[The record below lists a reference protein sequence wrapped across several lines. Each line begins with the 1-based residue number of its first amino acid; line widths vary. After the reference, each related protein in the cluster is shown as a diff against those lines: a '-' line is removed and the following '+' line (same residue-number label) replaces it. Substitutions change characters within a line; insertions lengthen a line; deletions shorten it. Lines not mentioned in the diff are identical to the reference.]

1 MSLTG
6 PQRGVIES
14 EKNGNAMGIA
24 LPGSGK
30 SHVVVSYIEN
40 VVLSQRFPKVLAIS
54 FTKKAAEEL
63 RERVTECLG
72 ETLTTEHVTISTFDG
87 IFRKQ
92 LLSAINQKTINL
104 LVGGDRTNVI
114 MRAMRTVGIKLKY
127 SDASLIIDR
136 LASYIEIPAE
146 ESEKNPQHVE
156 LYVKYEE
163 YRKQAKKMDFSSI
176 CRAVVGG
183 QERQQIP
190 LMDFTHIIV
199 DEFQDSSELQYR
211 WMKPYASTDVKVL
224 VMGDDDQSIY
234 SFRRSKGYENFLN
247 FQRDFN
253 CGDPHILN
261 TCFRCKPAI
270 LAAADKLIQNNK
282 DRVQKVMKSIHE
294 TGGMVLTKS
303 SFTKEAE
310 VTAIVNEIIKSNNH
324 GSWAVLSRRNIDLL
338 LVATE
343 LTERGVEFNMK
354 DGASIFETAAADMLY
369 KLADTIL
376 KKNKLHIEQI
386 LAFQG
391 VPEEI
396 IQKEKDHGG
405 LSSRMSL
412 LNYRF
417 PDGVDHIKAS
427 VAQNLFMSIKEWITL
442 AENENSASAKDHA
455 FSQILE
461 SLTKRAK
468 IPKSVGNVLS
478 SLIGMINKSD
488 LSFRESLKLYVS
500 MFRNLQTSSKSTE
513 NSDAVN
519 LLTMHSSKG
528 LQFVNV
534 WVMNVTDGVCP
545 PLMPSF
551 EEKEEER
558 RLLFVAMTRAMEN
571 LVISYI
577 ESPIT
582 EHDKERALSQGFS
595 LSDFKDKYVRSPYIY
610 ELEC

>member
-14 EKNGNAMGIA
+14 ERNGNAMGIA

-40 VVLSQRFPKVLAIS
+40 VVLCQREPKVLAIS

-72 ETLTTEHVTISTFDG
+72 EILTNEHVIISTFDG

-92 LLSAINQKTINL
+92 LLLAINQKTVNL

-114 MRAMRTVGIKLKY
+114 MRAMRVVGVKLKY
-127 SDASLIIDR
+127 SDAELIIDR
-136 LASYIEIPAE
+136 LSSYIEIPAE
-146 ESEKNPQHVE
+146 ETEKHPTDVE
-156 LYVKYEE
+156 LYLKYEE
-163 YRKQAKKMDFSSI
+163 YRKQSKKMDFSSI

-183 QERQQIP
+183 QERKLIP

-211 WMKPYASTDVKVL
+211 WMKPYASKDVKML

-234 SFRRSKGYENFLN
+234 SFRRAKGYENFLN
-247 FQRDFN
+247 FQHDFN
-253 CGDPHILN
+253 SGPPHILN
-261 TCFRCKPAI
+261 TCFRCKPVI

-282 DRVQKVMKSIHE
+282 ERVQKVMRSVHD

-303 SFTKEAE
+303 SFTKGAE
-310 VTAIVNEIIKSNNH
+310 VISIVNEIEKSENH
-324 GSWAVLSRRNIDLL
+324 GAWAVLSRRNFDLL
-338 LVATE
+338 LVAAE
-343 LTERGVEFNMK
+343 LTERGIEFNMK

-369 KLADTIL
+369 KLASTIL
-376 KKNKLHIEQI
+376 NKNKVHIEQI

-391 VPEEI
+391 VSDTDI
-396 IQKEKDHGG
+396 EKAKRDGG
-405 LSSRMSL
+405 LSRGMSL
-412 LNYRF
+412 QNYRL
-417 PDGVDHIKAS
+417 PNGVDHIQAN
-427 VAQNLFMSIKEWITL
+427 VTQNLFMSIKEWIIL
-442 AENENSASAKDHA
+442 AESDRAGSDKTATYNGIWEA
-455 FSQILE
+455 
-461 SLTKRAK
+461 LTKRSK

-478 SLIGMINKSD
+478 SLIGMINKSE
-488 LSFRESLKLYVS
+488 LSFRDSLKLYS
-500 MFRNLQTSSKSTE
+500 AMFKNLQKSSKSKV
-513 NSDAVN
+513 NSDGVN

-582 EHDKERALSQGFS
+582 EQDKDKALEQGFS
-595 LSDFKDKYVRSPYIY
+595 LSDFKEKYVRSPYIY